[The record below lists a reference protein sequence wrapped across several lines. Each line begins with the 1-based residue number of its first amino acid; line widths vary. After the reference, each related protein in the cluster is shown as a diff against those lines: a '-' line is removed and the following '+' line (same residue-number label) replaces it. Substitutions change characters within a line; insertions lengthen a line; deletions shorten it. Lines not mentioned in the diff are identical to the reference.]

1 MHGGEWGE
9 GGLIGDADRKES
21 PIDAVFLDAIGA
33 SLGLAARVTHDLS
46 RAKLGCCH
54 VQVLR
59 GEQGDVRCQPELSCH
74 CGDHNLFIHIC
85 GHVLLMPVRIFNLE
99 SRVSPCS

>member
-1 MHGGEWGE
+1 MENQRCNTNPIVNEEREESLRFAWCMEENGVK

-21 PIDAVFLDAIGA
+21 PIAAVFLDAIVS

-59 GEQGDVRCQPELSCH
+59 GEQGDVRCQPEAKPPLW
-74 CGDHNLFIHIC
+74 
-85 GHVLLMPVRIFNLE
+85 
-99 SRVSPCS
+99 